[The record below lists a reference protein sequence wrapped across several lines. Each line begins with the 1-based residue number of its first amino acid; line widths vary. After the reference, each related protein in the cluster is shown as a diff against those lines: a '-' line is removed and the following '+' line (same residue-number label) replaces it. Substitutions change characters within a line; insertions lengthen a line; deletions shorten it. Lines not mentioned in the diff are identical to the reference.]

1 MNANLKMPIRGI
13 FKNKLQSAISIFGLG
28 IGLGCIM
35 LLALLYIHENSFDR
49 YIPDHQRLYRV
60 IQGNDC
66 QTSYLL
72 GDAIK
77 AEMPQ
82 VKSFFRYYQTPDVE
96 LRTGNNEIV
105 KDKLFA
111 FSDPSIFQC
120 LGIDFRLGA
129 PARSP
134 SEVTISEKTAK
145 KYFNNESAIG
155 KVLQVRLNENFI
167 PLTVTGIYKY
177 FPSNSTLSPEFI
189 AYIDLTGE
197 VFGFEKKMFGQYNSG
212 YDEFKNWDRNAF
224 YTYLQLNTS
233 ASSDEVTESLQK
245 YKDLSADERRQ
256 KMAFRLQP
264 LTDIYMKSN
273 ELTANN
279 FTRLGNEQELIYY
292 VAIALMILLV
302 ALINYIFL
310 NKAKIDSR
318 LKELGA
324 RKALGA
330 SRNSILKQIVLESNL
345 IAILSTL
352 PAIAVIAAGIPF
364 INSTLN
370 RTLDIEVFSIWE
382 TWPVLI
388 FIVLFAGTFSGLLI
402 GSAVSRKSIVLLLN
416 GKTSNVSKSGNWGNS
431 FLSLHFAIFIVLIVS
446 VFALKKQINYALT
459 NFKAIDPSNILIY
472 ELNSA
477 KLSKQLPYI
486 KNEVAKMPG
495 VVASAGSS
503 FIPPFNNYLPVRLQ
517 YDGENVVF
525 DGLIMGQGMIS
536 LLGIPMVEGEL
547 FGEFNP
553 GQNDVVFNESAAL
566 KYKLKAGDIFNGFHV
581 KGIVKDF
588 SAHSLRRLIQP
599 MVIIQQHPE
608 KMRLFA
614 IKTTGTNDAAISRKI
629 QLIFKEI
636 SPDKLVHMYSLTEQ
650 INQFYEHEQNQ
661 AKLISA
667 FSLLAVILSV
677 MGLLG
682 MTYNTI
688 LRKTKEIGIRKV
700 NGAKVSEVLILLNR
714 DFVKWVAIAFVVATP
729 IAYYAMNKW
738 LESFAYKTELSWW
751 IFALAGL
758 LALGIALLTVSWQS
772 WRAATRNP
780 VEALR
785 YE

>member
-13 FKNKLQSAISIFGLG
+13 LKNKLQSAISIFGLG

-96 LRTGNNEIV
+96 LRIGNNEIV

-134 SEVTISEKTAK
+134 SEVTISEKTTK
-145 KYFNNESAIG
+145 KYFNNETAIG
-155 KVLQVRLNENFI
+155 KILQVRLNENFI
-167 PLTVTGIYKY
+167 PLTVTGVYND

-212 YDEFKNWDRNAF
+212 YDEFKNWDRAAF

-233 ASSDEVTESLQK
+233 ASPVEVTESLQK

-264 LTDIYMKSN
+264 VTDIYMKSN

-352 PAIAVIAAGIPF
+352 PAIAVIMTGIPF
-364 INSTLN
+364 INNTLN
-370 RTLDIEVFSIWE
+370 RTLDIGVFSIWE

-388 FIVLFAGTFSGLLI
+388 FIVLFAGTFSGILI

-459 NFKAIDPSNILIY
+459 NFKAIDPSNILIC

-477 KLSKQLPYI
+477 ELSKQLPYI

-517 YDGENVVF
+517 YEGENVVF

-536 LLGIPMVEGEL
+536 LLGIPMVEGET

-636 SPDKLVHMYSLTEQ
+636 SPDKLVNMYSLTEQ

-682 MTYNTI
+682 LTYNTI

-700 NGAKVSEVLILLNR
+700 NGARISEIMIMLNR
-714 DFVKWVAIAFVVATP
+714 DFVKWVAITFVIATP
-729 IAYYAMNKW
+729 IAYYAMHKW